1 MARAASARRHAQAVF
16 QLALERGELDLWRG
30 DLERIAT
37 AIKDPVLYPLL
48 ESPKIPFSKKARI
61 LSQRL
66 EGVTPLAMN
75 LAYLLVAKRRL
86 GIAGDIVVEYQRL
99 VDDHRGI
106 AHAEVATAV
115 PVDEAVKDE
124 LAQRL
129 GHLVGREVVLST
141 SVDPSLIGGLVAR
154 VGDKLIDGS
163 IRSRLL
169 ALRESLIGR

>member
-16 QLALERGELDLWRG
+16 QIALERGELDLWQR

-37 AIKDPVLYPLL
+37 AIEDPVLYPLL
-48 ESPKIPFSKKARI
+48 ESPKIPFSEKARI
-61 LSQRL
+61 LGQQL
-66 EGVTPLAMN
+66 EGITPLAMN
-75 LAYLLVAKRRL
+75 LARLLVAKRRL
-86 GIAGDIVVEYQRL
+86 GIAGDIAVEYQSL
-99 VDDHRGI
+99 LDEHRGI

-115 PVDEAVKDE
+115 PVDEEVKDK
-124 LAQRL
+124 LAHRL
-129 GHLVGREVVLST
+129 GHLVGREVVITT

-169 ALRESLIGR
+169 SLRESLVGR